1 MPRRS
6 SELSARDST
15 KVEFL
20 NRLRCEAWR
29 TKLSRSPP
37 HDVERMTSGRKA
49 CRRLISVEKSAAPN
63 LGNISATTLTSGLNF
78 FSAARKISRESRP
91 QA

>member
-1 MPRRS
+1 MAKRGK
-6 SELSARDST
+6 E
-15 KVEFL
+15 
-20 NRLRCEAWR
+20 
-29 TKLSRSPP
+29 KLSRSPP
-37 HDVERMTSGRKA
+37 HEVETMTSGRSA

-78 FSAARKISRESRP
+78 FNAARKMSRESRP